1 MNRTPFVTMLAL
13 EFALVLSIMAA
24 TMGPLSAQA
33 TSSNKHVVLQNE
45 LSDGRGSQSTRYVMH
60 GSIGVGAMAR
70 RATSAVFVLEGGL
83 TDSFTVPATGR
94 PWLTAVRPAAATM
107 RSQATITLHGTELDL
122 GTTPTVRVGGE
133 KAPVVSRSRDAL
145 TAILPVQH
153 SPGWK
158 PVEITNNIGTTVL
171 PRGIAVLP
179 LIETRPA
186 AADRVPFELVFR
198 GSKGDQV
205 MWAMGI
211 AQGPPMS
218 FTGVHFGFAI
228 APPTFIIYSGFTIKR
243 DDGELRLPFQAT
255 QYPTGLI
262 YLQALFLS
270 TNPGYAPGAF
280 SNVLNI

>member
-1 MNRTPFVTMLAL
+1 MKRTPCITMLAL
-13 EFALVLSIMAA
+13 EFAVIAA
-24 TMGPLSAQA
+24 TTGPLAAQA
-33 TSSNKHVVLQNE
+33 ASSNKHVLLQNE

-70 RATSAVFVLEGGL
+70 RATSTVFVLEGGL
-83 TDSFTVPATGR
+83 TDSFTVPASGR
-94 PWLTAVRPAAATM
+94 PWLTAVRPAAAPM
-107 RSQATITLHGTELDL
+107 RSQATVTLLGTEFDR
-122 GTTPTVRVGGE
+122 GTAPTVRIGGVL
-133 KAPVVSRSRDAL
+133 AQVVTRTREAL
-145 TAILPVQH
+145 TAILPLQP

-158 PVEITNNIGTTVL
+158 PVEIRNDLGTTVL
-171 PRGIAVLP
+171 ARGIAMLP

-205 MWAMGI
+205 VWALGI
-211 AQGPPMS
+211 VQGPPIPLA
-218 FTGVHFGFAI
+218 GAHFGFAI
-228 APPTFIIYSGFTIKR
+228 APPSFIIYSGFAITR
-243 DDGELRLPFQAT
+243 ADGELRLSFPPT

-270 TNPGYAPGAF
+270 SNPGYAPGAF